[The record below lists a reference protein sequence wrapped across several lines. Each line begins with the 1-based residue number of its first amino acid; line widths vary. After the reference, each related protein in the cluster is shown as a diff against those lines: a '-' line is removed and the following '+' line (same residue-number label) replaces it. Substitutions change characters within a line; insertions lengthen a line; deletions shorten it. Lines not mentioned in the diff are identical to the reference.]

1 MLIQAATVD
10 LSGLPDEM
18 RGRRSQLHV
27 DMAWAYDQQRN
38 DAAAVLSLMEAE
50 RLAPDAVRFNPVA
63 RNVVQGCLRR
73 SKRKGAL
80 PGLTGLAERTGILAS

>member
-1 MLIQAATVD
+1 MLNQASMVD

-27 DMAWAYDQQRN
+27 DMAWAYGQQRK
-38 DAAAVLSLMEAE
+38 DAAALLSLIEAE

-63 RNVVQGCLRR
+63 RTVIQGCLRR

-80 PGLTGLAERTGILAS
+80 PGLTGLAERVGVLAS